1 MEGGQKEPPQKNV
14 IFYDYDRVL
23 ADLQPTREMK
33 DTAIK
38 YAKILK
44 NEIFESIKGWLIL
57 QSDTVLG
64 LFKQIDRRGTYLATT
79 RML

>member
-1 MEGGQKEPPQKNV
+1 
-14 IFYDYDRVL
+14 
-23 ADLQPTREMK
+23 MK